1 MRYAAN
7 AVTVGRMAL
16 SLLLLTAEPLSGCFY
31 GLYAAAGA
39 SDVLDGAIARR
50 TGTASRLGAV
60 LDSAADL
67 VFFCAVCC
75 RLLPL
80 LLRALPLA
88 VWAATLL
95 TAALRCAAWGTAFL
109 RFRRFAPLHTWL
121 NKAVGAGLFCLPWFW
136 EWLTP
141 YCGVLAALAVAS
153 AAEELYI
160 TCRVSALRP
169 DDPGVL
175 FRRCVLKW
183 EETE

>member
-50 TGTASRLGAV
+50 AGTASRLGAA

-80 LLRALPLA
+80 LLRELPLA
-88 VWAATLL
+88 VWAAALL

-109 RFRRFAPLHTWL
+109 RFRQFAPLHTWL

-141 YCGVLAALAVAS
+141 YAESWRRWRWPRRRRSCTSPAAYRPCGPMTRGCFSGDA
-153 AAEELYI
+153 Y
-160 TCRVSALRP
+160 
-169 DDPGVL
+169 
-175 FRRCVLKW
+175 
-183 EETE
+183 